1 MIRIDLNQDPTRWH
15 PVTVLD
21 DQGEPAEIR
30 IQYALLDL
38 DTVSG
43 YRRDQMALGVQ
54 GATSRHDDGGA
65 AQAEFLRALMDR
77 LAPDQIAERRTLL
90 RERIRG
96 WDLVDTAQ
104 APLPCTPEILDAVIG
119 RADFFA
125 PLWEG
130 LLEASE
136 GAPKRG
142 AGNGSTGGRTT
153 SKR

>member
-1 MIRIDLNQDPTRWH
+1 MIRIDLTQDPTRWH
-15 PVTVLD
+15 PVSVLD

-30 IQYALLDL
+30 VQYALLGL
-38 DTVSG
+38 DAVSA
-43 YRRDQMALGVQ
+43 YRRDQMALGLQ
-54 GATSRHDDGGA
+54 GAVSRGDDDGT
-65 AQAEFLRALMDR
+65 AQADFLRALMDR
-77 LAPDQIAERRTLL
+77 MAPEQIAERRALL
-90 RERIRG
+90 REHIRG
-96 WDLVDTAQ
+96 WDLVDAAQ
-104 APLPCTPEILDAVIG
+104 APLPCTPEILDAVIS